1 MFLVSLLLP
10 RTHCQWPNL
19 GLWHGLRT
27 SAQDCGEK
35 RAGGLKGMNA
45 PSQSKDTAD
54 GQSCKVGYWE
64 NMEASGQKPKRNQSQ
79 KSQLAK
85 LRAKAQDRNQRSNQ
99 HWARMSSVS
108 IQQVPSWPPSVQRR
122 FLTPDVGSS
131 FGKQPPQLGLV
142 VRLTLE
148 SGWAV
153 YTFTSFPLWGDRV
166 ETRSLYLRCL
176 WSHKIHQS
184 ELYGGRA

>member
-1 MFLVSLLLP
+1 MFLASLLLP

-45 PSQSKDTAD
+45 TSQSKDTAD
-54 GQSCKVGYWE
+54 GQSCKVSYWE

-108 IQQVPSWPPSVQRR
+108 IQQVPSWPPSVQGL
-122 FLTPDVGSS
+122 FLAPDVGSS
-131 FGKQPPQLGLV
+131 FGKQPLQLGLGV
-142 VRLTLE
+142 QLTLE

-166 ETRSLYLRCL
+166 ETISLYLRCL
-176 WSHKIHQS
+176 WSH
-184 ELYGGRA
+184 

>member
-1 MFLVSLLLP
+1 MFLVSLLLS

-35 RAGGLKGMNA
+35 RAGDLKGMDA
-45 PSQSKDTAD
+45 TSQSKDTAD
-54 GQSCKVGYWE
+54 GQSHKVCYWE
-64 NMEASGQKPKRNQSQ
+64 NVDASGQKPKRNQSQ

-85 LRAKAQDRNQRSNQ
+85 LRAKAQDRNQRSAQ

-108 IQQVPSWPPSVQRR
+108 IQQVPSWPPLVRRR
-122 FLTPDVGSS
+122 FLTPSVGSS
-131 FGKQPPQLGLV
+131 FGKQPVQLGLG

-148 SGWAV
+148 SGRAV
-153 YTFTSFPLWGDRV
+153 YIFTSFPLWGDRE
-166 ETRSLYLRCL
+166 ETRSLYPRCL
-176 WSHKIHQS
+176 WSHNIHQS